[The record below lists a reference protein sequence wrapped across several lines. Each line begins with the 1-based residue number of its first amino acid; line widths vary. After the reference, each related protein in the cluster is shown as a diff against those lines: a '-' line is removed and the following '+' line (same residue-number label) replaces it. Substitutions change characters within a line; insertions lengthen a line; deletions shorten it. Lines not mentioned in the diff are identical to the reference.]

1 MIVYKI
7 WSIEKR
13 SRLLFDSGSISA
25 DSSLRRA
32 IRIIVESGLMYTAGV
47 VAFFIV
53 YLTGS
58 NSSYGVSDCVSPF
71 PSYDVSPLRD

>member
-13 SRLLFDSGSISA
+13 SRLLFESGSISA

-47 VAFFIV
+47 VCFFVV

-58 NSSYGVSDCVSPF
+58 NSSYGVSDCVRLLLLSDVDPG
-71 PSYDVSPLRD
+71 YD